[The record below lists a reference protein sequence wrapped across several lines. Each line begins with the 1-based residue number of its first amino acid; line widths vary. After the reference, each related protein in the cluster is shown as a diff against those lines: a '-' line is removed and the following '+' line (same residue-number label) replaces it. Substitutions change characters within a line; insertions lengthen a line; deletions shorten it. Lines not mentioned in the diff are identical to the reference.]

1 MAELYLI
8 RDCCTHNEDLHDTR
22 KNIKYFKNTRLYKK
36 IYLIRLR
43 GAAMKVRAIYPGSFD
58 PITNGHI
65 YIAER
70 AAAIFDEVIVSVL
83 VNERKTSAFTVEER
97 CEMARESLRHIKNIT
112 VENFN
117 GLLVDYV
124 RQKKAGVIIRGLRAM
139 SDFEYEFQMALMN
152 RQLAPEIETFFIVT
166 DPKYSYVS
174 SSSVREIFHF
184 GGTVR
189 EVVPENVFK
198 KLRERYKG

>member
-1 MAELYLI
+1 
-8 RDCCTHNEDLHDTR
+8 
-22 KNIKYFKNTRLYKK
+22 
-36 IYLIRLR
+36 
-43 GAAMKVRAIYPGSFD
+43 MKVTAIYPGSFD

-83 VNERKTSAFTVEER
+83 VNERKTSAFSVDER
-97 CEMARESLRHIKNIT
+97 CEMARESLKHVKNIR
-112 VENFN
+112 VDSFN
-117 GLLVDYV
+117 GLLIDYV
-124 RQKKAGVIIRGLRAM
+124 RQKQASVIIRGLRAM

-152 RQLAPEIETFFIVT
+152 RKLAPEIETFFIVT

-184 GGTVR
+184 GGTVQD
-189 EVVPENVFK
+189 VVPKNVFE
-198 KLRERYKG
+198 KLRERYSND

>member
-1 MAELYLI
+1 MHI
-8 RDCCTHNEDLHDTR
+8 R
-22 KNIKYFKNTRLYKK
+22 
-36 IYLIRLR
+36 
-43 GAAMKVRAIYPGSFD
+43 AVYPGSFD

-70 AAAIFDEVIVSVL
+70 AAAVFDEVIVSVL
-83 VNERKTSAFTVEER
+83 VNERKQSAFTVEER
-97 CEMARESLRHIKNIT
+97 CTMARESLSHVKNIT
-112 VENFN
+112 VGSFN

-124 RQKKAGVIIRGLRAM
+124 RQQNAGVIIRGLRAM

-184 GGTVR
+184 GGTVKD
-189 EVVPENVFK
+189 VVPEGVYD
-198 KLRERYKG
+198 KLQKRYNSSAT

>member
-1 MAELYLI
+1 
-8 RDCCTHNEDLHDTR
+8 
-22 KNIKYFKNTRLYKK
+22 
-36 IYLIRLR
+36 
-43 GAAMKVRAIYPGSFD
+43 
-58 PITNGHI
+58 
-65 YIAER
+65 
-70 AAAIFDEVIVSVL
+70 
-83 VNERKTSAFTVEER
+83 
-97 CEMARESLRHIKNIT
+97 MARESLKHVSNIKIDS
-112 VENFN
+112 FN

-124 RQKKAGVIIRGLRAM
+124 KQKEAGVIIRGLRAM

-189 EVVPENVFK
+189 DVVPSVVFE
-198 KLRERYKG
+198 KLTSRR

>member
-1 MAELYLI
+1 
-8 RDCCTHNEDLHDTR
+8 
-22 KNIKYFKNTRLYKK
+22 
-36 IYLIRLR
+36 
-43 GAAMKVRAIYPGSFD
+43 MKVTAVYPGSFD

-70 AAAIFDEVIVSVL
+70 AAAVFDEVIVSVL
-83 VNERKTSAFTVEER
+83 VNERKTSAFSVEER
-97 CEMARESLRHIKNIT
+97 CEMAREALGHVANISIDS
-112 VENFN
+112 FN

-124 RQKKAGVIIRGLRAM
+124 RQKNAGVIVRGLRAM

-189 EVVPENVFK
+189 DVVPAVVYER
-198 KLRERYKG
+198 LRERYREKREH

>member
-1 MAELYLI
+1 MRVI
-8 RDCCTHNEDLHDTR
+8 
-22 KNIKYFKNTRLYKK
+22 
-36 IYLIRLR
+36 
-43 GAAMKVRAIYPGSFD
+43 AIYPGSFD

-97 CEMARESLRHIKNIT
+97 CYMAREALGHVNNIT
-112 VENFN
+112 VDSFG

-124 RQKKAGVIIRGLRAM
+124 KRKNAGVIIRGLRAM
-139 SDFEYEFQMALMN
+139 SDFEYEFQMAMMN
-152 RQLAPEIETFFIVT
+152 RKLAPEIETFFIVT

-174 SSSVREIFHF
+174 SSSVREIFKF
-184 GGTVR
+184 GGTV
-189 EVVPENVFK
+189 EDVVPECVYDRLK
-198 KLRERYKG
+198 EKYKAGR

>member
-1 MAELYLI
+1 
-8 RDCCTHNEDLHDTR
+8 
-22 KNIKYFKNTRLYKK
+22 
-36 IYLIRLR
+36 
-43 GAAMKVRAIYPGSFD
+43 MKSRAIYPGSFD

-83 VNERKTSAFTVEER
+83 VNERKVSAFTVEER
-97 CEMARESLRHIKNIT
+97 CEMARESLAHVKNIT
-112 VENFN
+112 VDNFN

-124 RQKKAGVIIRGLRAM
+124 RQKEAGVIIRGLRAM

-152 RQLAPEIETFFIVT
+152 RQLAPDIETFFIVT

-184 GGTVR
+184 GGTVKD
-189 EVVPENVFK
+189 VVPFGVYE
-198 KLRERYKG
+198 KLQERYSAKRT

>member
-1 MAELYLI
+1 
-8 RDCCTHNEDLHDTR
+8 
-22 KNIKYFKNTRLYKK
+22 
-36 IYLIRLR
+36 
-43 GAAMKVRAIYPGSFD
+43 MKVRAVYPGSFD

-70 AAAIFDEVIVSVL
+70 AAAIFDEVIVSIL
-83 VNERKTSAFTVEER
+83 INERKQGSFSVSER
-97 CEMARESLRHIKNIT
+97 CEMAEKSLSHVKNIR
-112 VENFN
+112 VDSFN

-124 RQKKAGVIIRGLRAM
+124 RRNKASVIIRGLRAM

-152 RQLAPEIETFFIVT
+152 RKLAPEIETFFIVT

-174 SSSVREIFHF
+174 SSSIREIFHF

-189 EVVPENVFK
+189 DVVPDIVFE
-198 KLRERYKG
+198 KLRERQGH

>member
-1 MAELYLI
+1 
-8 RDCCTHNEDLHDTR
+8 
-22 KNIKYFKNTRLYKK
+22 
-36 IYLIRLR
+36 
-43 GAAMKVRAIYPGSFD
+43 MKVRAIYPGSFD

-83 VNERKTSAFTVEER
+83 VNERKSAAFSVEER
-97 CEMARESLRHIKNIT
+97 CGMARDALKHVGNIK
-112 VENFN
+112 VDGFN
-117 GLLVDYV
+117 GLLVDYA
-124 RQKKAGVIIRGLRAM
+124 KKQNAGVIIRGLRAM

-174 SSSVREIFHF
+174 SSSVREIFNF
-184 GGTVR
+184 GGTVKD
-189 EVVPENVFK
+189 VVPENVFE
-198 KLRERYKG
+198 KLRERYKRSVL

>member
-1 MAELYLI
+1 M
-8 RDCCTHNEDLHDTR
+8 
-22 KNIKYFKNTRLYKK
+22 KIK
-36 IYLIRLR
+36 
-43 GAAMKVRAIYPGSFD
+43 AVYPGSFD

-70 AAAIFDEVIVSVL
+70 AAKIFDEVIVSIL
-83 VNERKTSAFTVEER
+83 INERKQGAFTVEER
-97 CEMARESLRHIKNIT
+97 CEMARESLAHIKNIK
-112 VENFN
+112 VDSFN

-124 RQKKAGVIIRGLRAM
+124 KQCNAGVIIRGLRAM

-152 RQLAPEIETFFIVT
+152 RQLATDIETFFIVT

-184 GGTVR
+184 GGTVKD
-189 EVVPENVFK
+189 VVPETVFE
-198 KLRERYKG
+198 KLRERYSACIK

>member
-1 MAELYLI
+1 
-8 RDCCTHNEDLHDTR
+8 
-22 KNIKYFKNTRLYKK
+22 
-36 IYLIRLR
+36 
-43 GAAMKVRAIYPGSFD
+43 MKVRAVYPGSFD

-83 VNERKTSAFTVEER
+83 VNERKNAAFSVDER
-97 CEMARESLRHIKNIT
+97 CEMARESLAHVKNIT
-112 VENFN
+112 VDSFN

-124 RQKKAGVIIRGLRAM
+124 RQNEAGVIIRGLRAM

-184 GGTVR
+184 GGTVKD
-189 EVVPENVFK
+189 VVPKNVFE
-198 KLRERYKG
+198 KLRERYRET

>member
-1 MAELYLI
+1 M
-8 RDCCTHNEDLHDTR
+8 
-22 KNIKYFKNTRLYKK
+22 
-36 IYLIRLR
+36 
-43 GAAMKVRAIYPGSFD
+43 MKVTAVYPGSFD

-70 AAAIFDEVIVSVL
+70 AAAVFDEVIVSIL

-97 CEMARESLRHIKNIT
+97 CDMARESLGHVRNIT
-112 VENFN
+112 VDSFG

-124 RQKKAGVIIRGLRAM
+124 RQKNARVIVRGLRAM

-152 RQLAPEIETFFIVT
+152 RKLAPEIETFFIVT

-189 EVVPENVFK
+189 DVVPDVVYDRL
-198 KLRERYKG
+198 KLRYSEGK

>member
-1 MAELYLI
+1 
-8 RDCCTHNEDLHDTR
+8 
-22 KNIKYFKNTRLYKK
+22 
-36 IYLIRLR
+36 
-43 GAAMKVRAIYPGSFD
+43 MKVTAIYPGSFD

-97 CEMARESLRHIKNIT
+97 CEMARESLKHVKNIR
-112 VENFN
+112 VDSFN
-117 GLLVDYV
+117 GLLIDYV
-124 RQKKAGVIIRGLRAM
+124 RQKQASVIIRGLRAM

-152 RQLAPEIETFFIVT
+152 RKLAPEIETFFIVT

-184 GGTVR
+184 GGTVQD
-189 EVVPENVFK
+189 VVPKNVFE
-198 KLRERYKG
+198 KLRERYSND

>member
-1 MAELYLI
+1 M
-8 RDCCTHNEDLHDTR
+8 
-22 KNIKYFKNTRLYKK
+22 
-36 IYLIRLR
+36 
-43 GAAMKVRAIYPGSFD
+43 
-58 PITNGHI
+58 
-65 YIAER
+65 
-70 AAAIFDEVIVSVL
+70 FDEVIVSIL

-97 CEMARESLRHIKNIT
+97 CDMARESLGHVRNIT
-112 VENFN
+112 VDSFG

-124 RQKKAGVIIRGLRAM
+124 RQKNAGVIVRGLRAM

-152 RQLAPEIETFFIVT
+152 RKLAPEIETFFIVT

-189 EVVPENVFK
+189 DVVPDVVYDRL
-198 KLRERYKG
+198 KLRYSEGK

>member
-1 MAELYLI
+1 
-8 RDCCTHNEDLHDTR
+8 
-22 KNIKYFKNTRLYKK
+22 
-36 IYLIRLR
+36 
-43 GAAMKVRAIYPGSFD
+43 MKVRAIYPGSFD

-184 GGTVR
+184 GGTGR

>member
-1 MAELYLI
+1 MTIA
-8 RDCCTHNEDLHDTR
+8 
-22 KNIKYFKNTRLYKK
+22 
-36 IYLIRLR
+36 
-43 GAAMKVRAIYPGSFD
+43 VYPGSFD

-65 YIAER
+65 YIARR
-70 AAAIFDEVIVSVL
+70 AAAIFDKVIVSVL
-83 VNERKTSAFTVEER
+83 LNAQKKSAFSVQER
-97 CEMARESLRHIKNIT
+97 CEMAREALGGFKNIE
-112 VENFN
+112 VDSFD

-124 RQKKAGVIIRGLRAM
+124 RRVNSRVIIRGLRAM

-184 GGTVR
+184 GGTVQN
-189 EVVPENVFK
+189 VVPSGVFK
-198 KLRERYKG
+198 KLLEHYKKDS

>member
-1 MAELYLI
+1 
-8 RDCCTHNEDLHDTR
+8 
-22 KNIKYFKNTRLYKK
+22 
-36 IYLIRLR
+36 
-43 GAAMKVRAIYPGSFD
+43 MKVRAIYPGSFD

-70 AAAIFDEVIVSVL
+70 AAAIFDEVVVSVL
-83 VNERKTSAFTVEER
+83 VNERKSAAFTVEER
-97 CEMARESLRHIKNIT
+97 CEMARESLKHVKNIK
-112 VENFN
+112 VDSFN

-124 RQKKAGVIIRGLRAM
+124 KQQEADVIIRGLRAM

-189 EVVPENVFK
+189 DVVPKVVFEKLK
-198 KLRERYKG
+198 KLYKNHE